1 MDMEKDVQY
10 TNVNGYLRVTMCCAA
25 LLLLAGCVSA
35 SLEDAAPKPEAPSA
49 VPKTK
54 PVAGSGAQEATTAG
68 DNSFVADGA
77 RRNDDFPTF
86 AQTPVGAT
94 DQLSDS
100 AKQAI
105 LDEMASIRAA
115 HQSSGNQA
123 AAYSTRYNNLQE
135 LAKTHGVETQAE
147 IEN

>member
-1 MDMEKDVQY
+1 MDMEKGVQAPK
-10 TNVNGYLRVTMCCAA
+10 TNGYLRVPMGCAV
-25 LLLLAGCVSA
+25 LVLVAGCVSA
-35 SLEDAAPKPEAPSA
+35 SLEDAAPKPDTRPPVSETKTSA
-49 VPKTK
+49 D
-54 PVAGSGAQEATTAG
+54 SGAQDANTAR
-68 DNSFVADGA
+68 DNSFVAEGA
-77 RRNDDFPTF
+77 RRNDDYPTF
-86 AQTPVGAT
+86 AQTPIGAT

-115 HQSSGNQA
+115 HQSAGNQA

-135 LAKTHGVETQAE
+135 LAKTHGVDTQAE